1 MINILQRVNGTE
13 MTGAS
18 DSLKT
23 ELMSRLST
31 AKPDRVVFVGVGN
44 RMRGDDGI
52 GPVLIDLLNGRVSHA
67 LDAGGTPENFTGA
80 VKRLNPA
87 VIVFLD
93 ALDFGASPGCA
104 KIIESADIMRYGM
117 STHTFSL
124 DVVMDY
130 LEAETG
136 AAVFLIGVQSACISH
151 MPGLTPVAEKFLKD
165 YADIIVSALRK

>member
-1 MINILQRVNGTE
+1 MELK
-13 MTGAS
+13 MTGAFN
-18 DSLKT
+18 SLKA

-31 AKPDRVVFVGVGN
+31 VKPDRIVFVGVGN

-67 LDAGGTPENFTGA
+67 LDAGSTPENFTG
-80 VKRLNPA
+80 VIKRLNPS

-93 ALDFGASPGCA
+93 ALDFGASPGHA
-104 KIIESADIMRYGM
+104 RIIESADIMRYGM

-130 LEAETG
+130 LGQEAG
-136 AAVFLIGVQSACISH
+136 AAVFLFGVQSACISH

-165 YADIIVSALRK
+165 YADIIVLASGK